1 MEKIVAVALLVFM
14 MWILVMGSALT
25 LPAVT
30 VLQHVTVALGGAQ

>member
-14 MWILVMGSALT
+14 LWILVMGSALT

-30 VLQHVTVALGGAQ
+30 TLRHFAVVLG